1 VYRRLWG
8 WPMRS
13 PRHLIATIVVI
24 GAVVITIGLFVPKL
38 TGTSTPQGAATNTG
52 STSSAARGTPG
63 SQGSGGAAGP
73 TEGQQT
79 TSAPPSDLPTRQTA
93 PAQTPTSAPPAPK
106 ALEIATLW
114 AKAWVTHPQGIT
126 SEQWLNSL
134 RPYSEEELITVMSTV
149 DPANIPATEVTG
161 PATAI
166 VSYTT
171 SVEASLPTNGGT
183 LSITVISTPQG
194 WKVAHYEKAA

>member
-1 VYRRLWG
+1 
-8 WPMRS
+8 MRS
-13 PRHLIATIVVI
+13 PRHLIVTMVVVGVLVITVGLIVPKVTGSNTPR
-24 GAVVITIGLFVPKL
+24 GAV
-38 TGTSTPQGAATNTG
+38 ANTVGG
-52 STSSAARGTPG
+52 STSAAPGT
-63 SQGSGGAAGP
+63 SGQAGGAGP
-73 TEGQQT
+73 TAGQQT
-79 TSAPPSDLPTRQTA
+79 VSAPPSDLPTRQTG
-93 PAQTPTSAPPAPK
+93 PAQTPTSAAPAPK
-106 ALEIATLW
+106 ALETATLW

-126 SEQWLNSL
+126 SEQWLNAL
-134 RPYSEEELITVMSTV
+134 RPYTTEEQIAVMSTV

>member
-1 VYRRLWG
+1 
-8 WPMRS
+8 MRS
-13 PRHLIATIVVI
+13 PRHLTATIVVI
-24 GAVVITIGLFVPKL
+24 GVLIITIGLIVPNL
-38 TGTSTPQGAATNTG
+38 TGSNTPRGAASSTAG
-52 STSSAARGTPG
+52 SSSSAAPGTPG

-73 TEGQQT
+73 TSGQQT
-79 TSAPPSDLPTRQTA
+79 LSAPPSDLPTRQTA
-93 PAQTPTSAPPAPK
+93 PAQTPTSAPPAPQ

-114 AKAWVTHPQGIT
+114 AKAWVNHPQGIT
-126 SEQWLNSL
+126 SEQWLNTL
-134 RPYSEEELITVMSTV
+134 RPYTTEEQLAVMSTV

-161 PATAI
+161 PAAAT

-171 SVEASLPTNGGT
+171 SIEASLPTNGGT